1 MEQQTSV
8 RQRFAQANAD
18 QFAAAVTDLSTTL
31 PNPNQPTIRLTLTN
45 VEDGQ
50 HLKDVDLDAVNLWRL
65 ASAAHHRAER
75 AREAAAL
82 APSSVPAGKPGLRLV
97 GGA

>member
-1 MEQQTSV
+1 MDLA

-18 QFAAAVTDLSTTL
+18 QFAAAVTDLDSAL
-31 PNPNQPTIRLTLTN
+31 PNPNSPTIRITLTC

-50 HLKDVDLDAVNLWRL
+50 HLKDVDIDAVNLWRL

-82 APSSVPAGKPGLRLV
+82 APVGKPNLRLV